1 MKNPTKS
8 VLSLTS
14 IFIISTMI
22 AFSTSHPGCIA
33 GDTPQQQIFALS
45 RVVASSDTLG
55 VSGYSAYIT
64 SSQGNNRGLLLS
76 AVVPGSLAALI
87 GMSPGDVLLNL
98 NSHVVESASAA
109 DQILSE
115 IPSGLLKSTFVRPG
129 AGGLQLYNQ
138 STSYTNVGGARQ
150 SVNSANRIPRPSQ
163 QSRSEAK
170 QSLEG
175 TVPQVE
181 SYVIELV
188 NADRQKFGLPAL
200 QVNSQIGQVA
210 RTYAQ
215 DMARRGFK
223 AHIDPEGRDPTA
235 RGLAGGLHV
244 QLGENLGWAIGGT
257 PQELAKRIDDT
268 MMAEP
273 PNNPNNHRGNILNP
287 LYVAIG
293 CGAAFNQKTGELNVV
308 EDFSMS
314 NP

>member
-1 MKNPTKS
+1 MKIQTQS
-8 VLSLTS
+8 VLSFVS
-14 IFIISTMI
+14 IFIISTI
-22 AFSTSHPGCIA
+22 TVFSISHLAVIA
-33 GDTPQQQIFALS
+33 GNTYQQQVFPLS
-45 RVVASSDTLG
+45 RELASSSTLG

-64 SSQGNNRGLLLS
+64 SSVGNNRGLLLS
-76 AVVPGSLAALI
+76 AVVPGSLAARI

-98 NSHVVESASAA
+98 NSHVVENASTA
-109 DQILSE
+109 DRILSE
-115 IPSGLLKSTFVRPG
+115 TPSGILKSTFVRPG

-138 STSYTNVGGARQ
+138 STNYTNVGGARQ
-150 SVNSANRIPRPSQ
+150 SVSSQNRIPRPSQ
-163 QSRSEAK
+163 QSHSEQK
-170 QSLEG
+170 KSLDA
-175 TVPQVE
+175 VLPQVE

-215 DMARRGFK
+215 DMATRGFK

-244 QLGENLGWAIGGT
+244 QLGENLGWAFGGT
-257 PQELAKRIDDT
+257 PQELAKRIDDQ
-268 MMAEP
+268 MMGEP

-293 CGAAFNQKTGELNVV
+293 CGAAFNQKTAELNVV
-308 EDFSMS
+308 EDFCTS